1 MISYC
6 IVYNSIGEAPYE
18 GVRSNELDSKLQKGL
33 RLKKPEHCD
42 DLYVNITLSL
52 TYLFHKLQLNDV
64 LNLKNFSDVY
74 DVIDAT

>member
-1 MISYC
+1 MAVISYC

-42 DLYVNITLSL
+42 DLYVHITLSL
-52 TYLFHKLQLNDV
+52 TY
-64 LNLKNFSDVY
+64 
-74 DVIDAT
+74 

>member
-42 DLYVNITLSL
+42 DLYVHITLSL
-52 TYLFHKLQLNDV
+52 TYLYHKLQLNDV
-64 LNLKNFSDVY
+64 LNLNNFSDVY